1 MKKFFKSI
9 KSEITES
16 LERTGEG
23 ATGSNGHVGNETG
36 RFSSSVAPGPPPR
49 NQWLQFRKHRGVNLG
64 VSSPCSIDIFVLIE
78 VRSSQ
83 KVHAHPAASDL
94 DVAKGTNA
102 KQLLEKHWDTW
113 ITQREWNWMA
123 SVGVNSVRL
132 PIGYYHV
139 CGADRSI
146 LNDTDFF
153 PYYSVYEGAWRR
165 ITQAILTASRMNMT
179 VLIDLHAA
187 PGKQNADPHSGT
199 SNSPHNFFNDP
210 HNLRRGLYAL
220 SSLTRNLYSFLSAQS
235 PPITGTVIGIEL
247 VNEPAP
253 PTDKVLMDW
262 YLKAIDEVRDA
273 WPGVTIYLGEW
284 WKPSLYA
291 DFVLR
296 EGVAGEGDER
306 GLVVLDHHLYRCFTA
321 QDIRTSVQDHTRALI
336 DTNGGTQKTFSSVAE
351 KMGRE
356 AGGGFVVAEWSCG
369 LNSSSLRNIPGE
381 RRAFV
386 DAQLSLYEQY
396 CGGWWFWTLKKE
408 EGVYPRDVGWSL
420 KDAVEAGV
428 FPNSIGMKRKRKPDT
443 SVKERT
449 RRQQVL
455 EKKRSEALGAHETY
469 WSRFPGQYQHHRF
482 STGFAHGWTDSY
494 SFFDSLNADS
504 ASVSE
509 IGFKEAWARRR
520 ARGTENE
527 YGEGSGKAGRWWWE
541 YEHGFVQGCEAARID
556 FASVYS

>member
-1 MKKFFKSI
+1 M
-9 KSEITES
+9 
-16 LERTGEG
+16 L
-23 ATGSNGHVGNETG
+23 
-36 RFSSSVAPGPPPR
+36 
-49 NQWLQFRKHRGVNLG
+49 
-64 VSSPCSIDIFVLIE
+64 VLIE
-78 VRSSQ
+78 LRSSQ
-83 KVHAHPAASDL
+83 KAHAHPASSDL

-179 VLIDLHAA
+179 VLIGTYLFAVLNLVRAPIISHFLIHLHAA

-253 PTDKVLMDW
+253 PTDKILMDW
-262 YLKAIDEVRDA
+262 YVKAIEEVRNA

-284 WKPSLYA
+284 WKPTLYA

-296 EGVAGEGDER
+296 EGVAGEDDER
-306 GLVVLDHHLYRCFTA
+306 GLIVLDHHLYRCFTA

-369 LNSSSLRNIPGE
+369 LNSNSLRNIAGE

-443 SVKERT
+443 SVRERT

-455 EKKRSEALGAHETY
+455 EKQRSEALRAHETH

-494 SFFDSLNADS
+494 SFFDSLNSDS
-504 ASVSE
+504 ASVRFGMQC
-509 IGFKEAWARRR
+509 IPDTLLLNAF
-520 ARGTENE
+520 
-527 YGEGSGKAGRWWWE
+527 
-541 YEHGFVQGCEAARID
+541 
-556 FASVYS
+556 